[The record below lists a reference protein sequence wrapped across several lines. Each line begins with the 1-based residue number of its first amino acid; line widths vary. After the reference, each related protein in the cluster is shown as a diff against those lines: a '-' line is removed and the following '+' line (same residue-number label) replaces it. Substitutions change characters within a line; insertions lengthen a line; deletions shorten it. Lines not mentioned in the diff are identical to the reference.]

1 MSPTISPERFEIQEA
16 TIASIHAAIREGKLT
31 FRQLLAQYLD
41 RIRAYS
47 EQGPKLNA
55 FIHLNPAAMRE
66 ADALDAEYRATGQL
80 RPLHGI
86 PVCLKDSIETAG
98 IATTGGS
105 ALLKNSVPK
114 KDAFLVARLKEAG
127 AIIIGKNTLGDL
139 SGSSYSTLVGVPRNP
154 YNIHRAPGGSSSG
167 SGVAVAAN
175 LTMVAVGEDTLTSVR
190 TPAALTNVVGLR
202 PTTGLISAS
211 GLVPR
216 KENIDTAGPMA
227 RTVTDAA
234 LLLNAMA
241 GPDPADPF
249 SKRTFERFPAEAKT
263 RGGYV
268 DFTTYL
274 KKEALRGA
282 RIGVGRDF
290 FGGDPEID
298 QLAEDAIAKMRQ
310 LGAQTVDVRFEEGFF
325 ETYVRNALHTLMPIL
340 MYPFRERFEAYLAT
354 LAPDVPKTVEEW
366 VRLYETELSASAFPP
381 ERARAS
387 QAMLVLKESLAHSS
401 ADSEYQT
408 MVRETLPMLT
418 REKRALF
425 DKHQVDAIVMPYQP
439 MFAEPIVTP
448 LEEQK
453 DPLFVAAPGKVA
465 PNTIAGY
472 GSEGFPMI
480 VVPMGF
486 GIQGLP
492 MGLAIMG
499 RPCADG
505 KVLGYAYA
513 YEQATQHR
521 RPPAV
526 APALTY
532 PQP

>member
-1 MSPTISPERFEIQEA
+1 MQPLHPTTSADFEVEEA
-16 TIASIHAAIREGKLT
+16 TIESIQTAMREGRLT
-31 FRQLLAQYLD
+31 CRQLVTKYLG

-47 EQGPKLNA
+47 EKGPKLNA
-55 FIHLNPAAMRE
+55 FINLNPSALQE
-66 ADALDAEYRATGQL
+66 ADTLDAEFRATGQL

-86 PVCLKDSIETAG
+86 PVSLKDSIETAG
-98 IATTGGS
+98 IPTTGGS
-105 ALLKNSVPK
+105 ALLKNSVPTR
-114 KDAFLVARLKEAG
+114 DAFLVSRLKEAG

-139 SGSSYSTLVGVPRNP
+139 SGSSYSTLVGIPRNP
-154 YNIHRAPGGSSSG
+154 YNINRAPGGSSSG

-211 GLVPR
+211 GLIPR

-234 LLLNAMA
+234 ILLNAMA
-241 GPDPADPF
+241 GPDPADRL
-249 SKRTFERFPAEAKT
+249 SQRTFERFPAEAKT
-263 RGGYV
+263 RGGYA

-282 RIGVGRDF
+282 RVGVGRDF

-298 QLAEDAIAKMRQ
+298 QLAENAIAKMREV
-310 LGAQTVDVRFEEGFF
+310 GAETVDVHFERDFF
-325 ETYVRNALHTLMPIL
+325 NTYVRNGLHNLMPVL
-340 MYPFRERFEAYLAT
+340 MYPFREKFEAYLAT
-354 LAPDVPKTVEEW
+354 LAPDIPKTVEQW
-366 VRLYETELSASAFPP
+366 LRLYETEISASAFPP
-381 ERARAS
+381 ERARPS
-387 QAMLVLKESLAHSS
+387 QAILVLKESLAHSS
-401 ADSEYQT
+401 ADPEYQT
-408 MVRETLPMLT
+408 MIGATLPMLA

-453 DPLFVAAPGKVA
+453 DSFFVAAPGKVA

-472 GSEGFPMI
+472 GSEGFPMVI
-480 VVPMGF
+480 VPMGF
-486 GIQGLP
+486 GTQGLP

-499 RPCADG
+499 RPCTDG
-505 KVLGYAYA
+505 EILGYAYA
-513 YEQATQHR
+513 YEQATHHR

-526 APALTY
+526 ASALKE
-532 PQP
+532 